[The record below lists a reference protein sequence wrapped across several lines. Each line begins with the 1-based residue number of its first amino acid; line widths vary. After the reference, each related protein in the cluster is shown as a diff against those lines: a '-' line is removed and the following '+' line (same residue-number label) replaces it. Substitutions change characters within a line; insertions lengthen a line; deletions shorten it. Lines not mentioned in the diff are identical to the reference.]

1 MTRHSLALIL
11 LCGAV
16 AAPLAAASGT
26 GVVVKTAYNKT
37 LKTTILVDGAGRTL
51 YLLTSDP
58 KNLSTCASLDPTCPR
73 AWPPLG
79 TGRDRRQGRTP
90 RDDEGPQTGDLQRP
104 PPLPLQRRQESRP
117 GNGPGLLPGLVRR
130 LTEGDRDP
138 EVARTTVGPQC
149 FTGLPLGATAHQ
161 RS

>member
-26 GVVVKTAYNKT
+26 RVVVKTAYNKT

-73 AWPPLG
+73 AWPPLKAPARAG
-79 TGRDRRQGRTP
+79 TGVKAALLATTRDRKQVTYNGH
-90 RDDEGPQTGDLQRP
+90 
-104 PPLPLQRRQESRP
+104 PLYHYS
-117 GNGPGLLPGLVRR
+117 
-130 LTEGDRDP
+130 GDRRAGQ
-138 EVARTTVGPQC
+138 V
-149 FTGLPLGATAHQ
+149 TGQGSYQVWYVVSPKGTAI
-161 RS
+161 RR